1 MTPTAT
7 SARGLWLP
15 RRLDSGKPLYLAIAD
30 ALERDVHSGVLAG
43 GAKVPPQ
50 RDLATALGV
59 NLSTVTRAFSEC
71 RRRGLIRGTVGRGT
85 VVTADPGASMPGMP
99 EAEPGGGLLEMG
111 LVLPLYACEGV
122 TVAQI
127 QETVRA
133 RDLGRYLRY
142 AEAAGLREHRE
153 AGATWLRDAGFRADP
168 DHVLVTCGS
177 QNGLACCLFGLFKPG
192 DRIAVEQLSYP
203 GLMKL
208 AALRGV
214 DLVPVRMDEGGIL
227 PKELDALCRRLPVRG
242 LFLMPEVQNPTASTL
257 SDERRARIAALVK
270 RHGLVLIEDD
280 AYGFTVPNRRP
291 ALSARLPENAVYIA
305 GISKALGAGLR
316 VSFVVAPRR
325 LIGPLEQALLASAW
339 MASPLGAAVVADMVR
354 NGSARLVVNTKR
366 AEAHRRAALA
376 VKKLPGAGHLIPPH
390 GFFAW
395 LSVGDGWTGR
405 SFELAAREAGVRLF
419 GADRFCVGET
429 AAPRCARISLTGPE
443 DIESLGKGLDLL
455 AEVLDGGRARMSPM
469 L

>member
-1 MTPTAT
+1 MTPKAAT
-7 SARGLWLP
+7 ARGLWLP

-30 ALERDVHSGVLAG
+30 ALERDVHAG
-43 GAKVPPQ
+43 ALPVGAKIPPQ
-50 RDLATALGV
+50 RDLAAALGV

-85 VVTADPGASMPGMP
+85 VVTADPGASMPGLP
-99 EAEPGGGLLEMG
+99 EAEPTGGLTEMG
-111 LVLPLYACEGV
+111 LVHPLYGCEGV
-122 TVAQI
+122 TIAQI
-127 QETVRA
+127 HETLRA

-153 AGATWLRDAGFRADP
+153 AGAAWLREAGLRANP
-168 DHVLVTCGS
+168 DNVLVTCGS
-177 QNGLACCLFGLFKPG
+177 QNALACCLLGLFKPG
-192 DRIAVEQLSYP
+192 DRLAVEQLTYP

-214 DLVPVRMDEGGIL
+214 ELVPVRMDEDGIL
-227 PKELDALCRRLPVRG
+227 PGELDAVCRRLPIRG
-242 LFLMPEVQNPTASTL
+242 LFLMPEMQNPTAASL

-280 AYGFTVPNRRP
+280 AYGFAVPGRRP
-291 ALSARLPENAVYIA
+291 PLSARLPESSVYIA

-316 VSFVVAPRR
+316 VSFVAASRR
-325 LIGPLEQALLASAW
+325 LGGPIEQALLATAW

-354 NGSARLVVNTKR
+354 GGGARLVVNTKR

-376 VKKLPGAGHLIPPH
+376 AKKLPGPGHRIPPY

-395 LSVGDGWTGR
+395 LA
-405 SFELAAREAGVRLF
+405 L
-419 GADRFCVGET
+419 GE
-429 AAPRCARISLTGPE
+429 G
-443 DIESLGKGLDLL
+443 
-455 AEVLDGGRARMSPM
+455 
-469 L
+469 